1 MGSLFRA
8 AALAA
13 AVAAAGCAPPPAEG
27 IDWNVVPVSY
37 LKGEPYR
44 APTPQRIPGGGTL
57 STAQLAALLDAPA
70 KPLLINAM
78 AAGDESLPGAVRLS
92 GAGQAGTFH
101 DDRQI
106 HLAERLAKL
115 TAGDRHRTMVFFA
128 RDAESWL
135 AYNAALRAMELGYT
149 NVHWYRGGLEA
160 WRAAGR
166 PIRLEYEDLW

>member
-1 MGSLFRA
+1 MHRLVG
-8 AALAA
+8 A
-13 AVAAAGCAPPPAEG
+13 AVLGAGLVAAGCAGPPGEDT
-27 IDWNVVPVSY
+27 DWQVVPASQ

-44 APTPQRIPGGGTL
+44 APTPRRIPGGGTL
-57 STAQLAALLDAPA
+57 STAQLVALLDGPVR
-70 KPLLINAM
+70 PLLINAM

-92 GAGQAGTFH
+92 GAGLGGTFH

-106 HLAERLAKL
+106 RLAERLVKL
-115 TAGDRHRTMVFFA
+115 TGSDRHRTMVFFA

-149 NVHWYRGGLEA
+149 EVHWYRGGLEA

-166 PIRLEYEDLW
+166 PIFLEVEDLW